1 MSKDFKV
8 GALSLLAIC
17 LIAPLEFGF
26 AGIPVTLQS
35 LVIFVCAGLMHPK
48 TSAAVL
54 LLYLLLGGMG
64 VPVFADYHAGWAKL
78 VGPTAGFLWGFL
90 LVALFI
96 SWQVQQKELHFFNAI
111 ILIFVSH
118 IILLIPGFIVL
129 ELQMPAVNLWPT
141 FVGLI
146 PGLLIKSMAGGLL
159 LAYLRAK
166 VLRAPEEA

>member
-1 MSKDFKV
+1 MSKDFKI

-26 AGIPVTLQS
+26 SGIPVTLQS
-35 LVIFVCAGLMHPK
+35 LVIFVCAGLMRPK
-48 TSAAVL
+48 ISATVL
-54 LLYLLLGGMG
+54 LLYLLLGGFG
-64 VPVFADYHAGWAKL
+64 LPVFADYHAGWAKL

-90 LVALFI
+90 VVAVFI

-111 ILIFVSH
+111 VLVFVAH
-118 IILLIPGFIVL
+118 FLLLLPGFIVL
-129 ELQMPAVNLWPT
+129 EIQMPAAKLWPT

-146 PGLLIKSMAGGLL
+146 PGLLFKSMAGGLL

-166 VLRAPEEA
+166 VHRPLAAA